1 MIQVRRLTKNYG
13 SKVIVKEWSYCFEKG
28 KIYGLI
34 GRNGAGK
41 TTVMKCISGLVLLD
55 DGNIFTEQGDV
66 TRKDYLDRSIL
77 YVSDEPIYYNDL
89 TVYEHLW
96 MVCRLENLDKASAKR
111 NINDLVEKLC
121 MEEYL
126 HYYPDAL
133 SKGTLQRMMIIMNF
147 LRKDENILLDEPFNG
162 LDPIQ
167 LQQTL
172 EICNQQRDR
181 RSMIIS
187 SHDIESLG
195 TICDEYLLF
204 TQEGIKA
211 YESNT
216 DRETITKLIGDSYV

>member
-1 MIQVRRLTKNYG
+1 MIEIQGLTKKYG
-13 SKVIVKEWSYCFEKG
+13 SKVIVENWSYRFEKG

-41 TTVMKCISGLVLLD
+41 TTVMKCISGLIFSD
-55 DGNIFTEQGDV
+55 NGNIHTEQGDM
-66 TRKDYLDRSIL
+66 TGKDYLERSIL
-77 YVSDEPIYYNDL
+77 YVSDEPIYYSDL
-89 TVYEHLW
+89 NVYEHFW

-111 NINDLVEKLC
+111 EMDDLVEKFC
-121 MEEYL
+121 MKEYL
-126 HYYPDAL
+126 HYYPSAL

-172 EICNQQRDR
+172 EICKQQKEK

-204 TQEGIKA
+204 TANGIKA
-211 YESNT
+211 YASNT
-216 DRETITKLIGDSYV
+216 DREAITRLIGESYV

>member
-1 MIQVRRLTKNYG
+1 MIQIQGLTKKYG
-13 SKVIVKEWSYCFEKG
+13 SKIIVEEWSYRFEKG

-41 TTVMKCISGLVLLD
+41 TTVMKCISGLVLSD
-55 DGNIFTEQGDV
+55 NGNICTEQGDV
-66 TRKDYLDRSIL
+66 ARKDYLDRSIL

-96 MVCRLENLDKASAKR
+96 MVCRLENLDKASAKSE
-111 NINDLVEKLC
+111 INDLVERLC
-121 MEEYL
+121 MKEYL

-147 LRKDENILLDEPFNG
+147 LRNDENILLDEPFNG

-172 EICNQQRDR
+172 EICNQQREK

-204 TQEGIKA
+204 TPNGIEA
-211 YESNT
+211 YESDT
-216 DRETITKLIGDSYV
+216 DRETITRLIGESYV

>member
-1 MIQVRRLTKNYG
+1 MIQIQGMTKKYG
-13 SKVIVKEWSYCFEKG
+13 NKVIVEEWSYHFEKG

-41 TTVMKCISGLVLLD
+41 TTVMKCISGLLLSD
-55 DGNIFTEQGDV
+55 AGTVCTEQGEV
-66 TRKDYLDRSIL
+66 TKKDYLEHSIL

-96 MVCRLENLDKASAKR
+96 MVCRLENMDKASAKR
-111 NINDLVEKLC
+111 EIDALVHKLC
-121 MEEYL
+121 MKEYL
-126 HYYPDAL
+126 QYYPAAL
-133 SKGTLQRMMIIMNF
+133 SKGTLQRMMLIMNF

-162 LDPIQ
+162 LDPVQ

-172 EICNQQRDR
+172 GICSEQRKK
-181 RSMIIS
+181 RSMLIS

-204 TQEGIKA
+204 TPEGIKSYA
-211 YESNT
+211 SDT
-216 DRETITKLIGDSYV
+216 DRETITKMIGDSYA